1 MTWILVSDW
10 SIMSQDLDL
19 VCGDGVVITYP
30 KLVAGLI
37 FPSLATCHVLQAGQN
52 MFHLYFI
59 SECDSEMCN
68 FPIKVT
74 VDRQKIHNTQCLGE
88 IK

>member
-1 MTWILVSDW
+1 
-10 SIMSQDLDL
+10 MSQDLDL

-52 MFHLYFI
+52 ILYCQALAPKPKNPKPRGLRLTLKSHGQPTI
-59 SECDSEMCN
+59 
-68 FPIKVT
+68 
-74 VDRQKIHNTQCLGE
+74 
-88 IK
+88 